1 MTENLKIRPAR
12 DDDES
17 GLIKLWTDC
26 DLVRSWNDPKHD
38 IAFARRKP
46 ESDVLVGEIDGKMM
60 ASVMVGHDGHRGI
73 VYYVSVEPSC
83 QGKGYGHQIM
93 AAAEEWLR
101 ERDVWKMNLL
111 IRQGNEKVQAF
122 YESLGY
128 EIEPRLCMAR
138 KLIDSP

>member
-1 MTENLKIRPAR
+1 
-12 DDDES
+12 
-17 GLIKLWTDC
+17 
-26 DLVRSWNDPKHD
+26 LVRSWNDPQKD
-38 IAFARRKP
+38 ISFARRKS
-46 ESDVLVGEIDGKMM
+46 ESDVLVGEENGAIV

-73 VYYVSVEPSC
+73 VYYVSVSPEC
-83 QGKGYGHQIM
+83 QGKGFGHQIM
-93 AAAEEWLR
+93 QAAEEWLR

-138 KLIDSP
+138 KLIE

>member
-1 MTENLKIRPAR
+1 MTKTLQIRSAR
-12 DDDES
+12 DEDEPH
-17 GLIKLWTDC
+17 LIALWQVC
-26 DLVRSWNDPKHD
+26 DLTRPWNNPQKD

-46 ESDVLVGEIDGKMM
+46 ASDVLVGELDGKLV

-73 VYYVSVEPSC
+73 VYYVAVAPHC
-83 QGKGYGHQIM
+83 QGRGFGHAIM
-93 AAAEEWLR
+93 KAAEEWLR
-101 ERDVWKMNLL
+101 ERDIWKMNLL

-138 KLIDSP
+138 KLID

>member
-1 MTENLKIRPAR
+1 LTKTLQIRSAR
-12 DDDES
+12 DEDEPH
-17 GLIKLWTDC
+17 LIALWQVC
-26 DLVRSWNDPKHD
+26 DLTRPWNNPQKD

-46 ESDVLVGEIDGKMM
+46 ASDVLVGELDGKLV

-73 VYYVSVEPSC
+73 VYYVAVAPHC
-83 QGKGYGHQIM
+83 QGRGFGHAIM
-93 AAAEEWLR
+93 KAAEEWLR
-101 ERDVWKMNLL
+101 ERDIWKMNLL

-138 KLIDSP
+138 KLID

>member
-1 MTENLKIRPAR
+1 MTKTLQIRSAR
-12 DDDES
+12 DEDEPH
-17 GLIKLWTDC
+17 LIALWQVC
-26 DLVRSWNDPKHD
+26 DLTRPWNNPQKD

-46 ESDVLVGEIDGKMM
+46 ASDVLVGELDGKLV

-73 VYYVSVEPSC
+73 VYYVAVDPHC
-83 QGKGYGHQIM
+83 QGRGFGHAIM
-93 AAAEEWLR
+93 KAAEEWLR

-138 KLIDSP
+138 KLID

>member
-1 MTENLKIRPAR
+1 MSEELQIRPAR
-12 DDDES
+12 DEDVAP
-17 GLIKLWTDC
+17 LIALWQVC
-26 DLVRSWNDPKHD
+26 DLTRPWNDPKKD

-46 ESDVLVGEIDGKMM
+46 ESDVLVGELDGDLV

-73 VYYVSVEPSC
+73 VYYVAVAPQC
-83 QGKGYGHQIM
+83 QGKGFGHAIM
-93 AAAEEWLR
+93 REAEEWLR
-101 ERDVWKMNLL
+101 QRDVWKLNLL

-138 KLIDSP
+138 KLID